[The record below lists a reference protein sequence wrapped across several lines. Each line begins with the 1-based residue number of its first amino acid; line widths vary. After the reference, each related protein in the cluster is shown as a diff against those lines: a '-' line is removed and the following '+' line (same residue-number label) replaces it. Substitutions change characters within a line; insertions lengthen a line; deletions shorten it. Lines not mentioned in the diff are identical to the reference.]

1 MYLQNESFAGIGYLI
16 YSIRGMQVI
25 TDRDLARL
33 YEVETKVLN
42 QAVKRNIERFPEH
55 FRFQL
60 TDNESAD
67 WASVSGFYS
76 DGQAV
81 GSRSQIVTL
90 KENRGRNMKYR
101 PWVFTE
107 QGVAMLSAVLRSSRA
122 VEVSIR
128 IMTAFVEMRK
138 WVSMQSG
145 LTQRM
150 EGIEKKLLMHDQQFE
165 SLFSALEKKELIP
178 DEGIFFDGQ
187 VFDALEL
194 ASNIIRAARKS
205 IILIDNYIDE
215 NTLRLLS
222 KRGEGVMVY
231 LLSNSRKESLQL
243 DVQKAEEQF
252 GGFLLFFFGN
262 SHDRFL
268 IIDQTEIYHLGASL
282 KDLGKRW
289 FAFSRLEKSSVATIL
304 EKIDRI
310 IEWP

>member
-1 MYLQNESFAGIGYLI
+1 MYLQNESFVGIGCLI
-16 YSIRGMQVI
+16 YSVRGMQVI

-60 TDNESAD
+60 TERESVD
-67 WASVSGFYS
+67 WLSYS
-76 DGQAV
+76 KNQAV

-90 KENRGRNMKYR
+90 KENRGRNIKYR

-107 QGVAMLSAVLRSSRA
+107 QGVAMLSAVLRSKRA

-150 EGIEKKLLMHDQQFE
+150 DGIEKKLLLHDQQFE
-165 SLFSALEKKELIP
+165 SLFSAMENKELIP
-178 DEGIFFDGQ
+178 DEGVFFDGQ
-187 VFDALEL
+187 VFDAWVL
-194 ASNIIRAARKS
+194 ASNIIRSAHKS

-222 KRGEGVMVY
+222 KRVEGVQVF

-252 GGFLLFFFGN
+252 GGFYLYFFGN

-304 EKIDRI
+304 EKVDRI